1 MLIVL
6 IIDYVNKFERL
17 HYEIQQY
24 KMTLPTAVLA
34 YCVSKN
40 VNKSYEK
47 QQLPR
52 ATIAELND
60 KNMKKQ
66 LKAIHDSS
74 SVSAENSFEIKSEPT
89 YVTDMKDEPACY
101 GNNSTR
107 GRFNNYKRRNR
118 NSGNIPVRVHNIKV

>member
-34 YCVSKN
+34 YCVSQN

-89 YVTDMKDEPACY
+89 YVTDMKDEPAC
-101 GNNSTR
+101 
-107 GRFNNYKRRNR
+107 
-118 NSGNIPVRVHNIKV
+118 